1 MDNKILSIFAIE
13 KSIKELCLGIFV
25 IWSNY
30 VECPLALVLALQ
42 QNALPGCQYSAYVES
57 R

>member
-1 MDNKILSIFAIE
+1 MDSKILSIFAIE